1 MSLGDDQ
8 YSVYVQTAEG
18 KMREGTK
25 LQTKS
30 GRTKV
35 VRKRE
40 QSMNGAK
47 EKGITVPCGKQS
59 KNKRR
64 SEDSLSAV
72 AIGTTSKPSDK

>member
-35 VRKRE
+35 ERKRE

-47 EKGITVPCGKQS
+47 EKGITVSCGKQS
-59 KNKRR
+59 KNKK

-72 AIGTTSKPSDK
+72 AIGTTNKPSDK